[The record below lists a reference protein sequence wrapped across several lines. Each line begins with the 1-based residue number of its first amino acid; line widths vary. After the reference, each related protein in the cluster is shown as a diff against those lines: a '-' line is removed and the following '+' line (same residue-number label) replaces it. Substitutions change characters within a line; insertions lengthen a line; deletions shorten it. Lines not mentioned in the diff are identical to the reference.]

1 MDDKEKLYSPALSE
15 DDPKSLSH
23 YGTPRHSGRYPWG
36 SGKNP
41 QRSKDFIAR
50 NDELKKKGVSEADR
64 AKDLIGPN
72 ATTEDLR
79 NRISITNES
88 RKLAAVYAVRRE
100 YDNGNHNISDIAR
113 QTGIPPTTVK
123 EYLKEDAIEKSSK
136 YTSVANLLE
145 KECQEKGYIDVG
157 RGAANLLGVSEK
169 QVTVACQI
177 LKDRGYT
184 VTNVQVPQLTTDGK
198 TSVLTL
204 APKGTTYRDIVDNHL
219 GDIRMVTDRYITT
232 SIKDG
237 EPTGIKLNP
246 PVSIDGK
253 RVFIKYGDQGGSDRD
268 GLVEV
273 RRGVPDLDLGDS
285 HYAQVRIAVDDKYYM
300 KGMCT
305 YSDEIPDGYDVV
317 YNTNKKTGT
326 PPKDVYK
333 RMTDPD
339 ASTGPINRF
348 GALIKRQNQYTDEKG
363 DIHQGVLNIVRE
375 EGEWSDWSDSLPSQF
390 LSKQSVPLAKQQLD
404 LDYKNRKVQFEEIK
418 SLTNPVVKEALL
430 EKFSD
435 GCDGAAVKLK
445 GAALPRQGYHVL
457 MPLGDIKDNEI
468 YAPNY
473 NDGDKVCLVR
483 FPHGGIFEIPE
494 LTVNNKRSKFAKKNL
509 PQAIDAIGI
518 SIKTAEQLSGADFDG
533 DTAIVIPNRDG
544 RIQSMAPLESLKGFD
559 PKQYKYPKD
568 TIHPVVGEKKN
579 AEAYVEFSDGSKHKS
594 VGDGFRRDH
603 EMGRV
608 TNLITDMTMA
618 GADYDE
624 IARATKYSMVV
635 VDAQKHQ
642 LNWRQAKEDYSVKEL
657 YSKYSSSPSGGGT
670 TVVSRASG
678 STDVAKRGA
687 SYIDPETG
695 RKMYRP
701 AKGSQWINKEGEL
714 VTKKQKVARMDAHD
728 DAYDLLSKNPTK
740 MELTY
745 ADHANRCKALGNEA
759 RKEILKNRKN
769 MPKKDPA
776 AAEKYAQEVASLK
789 VKLNESKKSAQ
800 YEKQVQILGNE
811 KFNAWLGDNPH
822 ADKTEQKKQKGK
834 CMTMARN
841 DLGLKK
847 YRVSFTDKEWEAV
860 QNNAI
865 SPTMFRELL
874 ANADMDKVTKMAMPK
889 QTKALSANSKSRIK
903 SMARSGYTQ
912 QEIAESLGVSASTI
926 SDIIKE

>member
-1 MDDKEKLYSPALSE
+1 MADEKEVRLYSPDNDE
-15 DDPKSLSH
+15 DIMH

-41 QRSKDFIAR
+41 QRSRDFMSR
-50 NDELKKKGVSEADR
+50 NEELKKKGVSEAER
-64 AKDLIGPN
+64 AKSLIGPD

-79 NRISITNES
+79 NRISITNEA
-88 RKLAAVYAVRRE
+88 RKLAAVYAVRRLAE
-100 YDNGNHNISDIAR
+100 KGMSDMEISR
-113 QTGIPPTTVK
+113 QTGVPPTTVR
-123 EYLKEDAIEKSSK
+123 EYKKEDAVIKASR

-145 KECQEKGYIDVG
+145 DEVKEKGYIDVG

-204 APKGTTYRDIVDNHL
+204 AKKGSTYRDIVDNHL
-219 GDIRMVTDRYITT
+219 GDIQMVTDKYITT
-232 SIKDG
+232 SLHNGD
-237 EPTGIKLNP
+237 PTVVTLKP
-246 PVSIDGK
+246 PVSIDRSRVYVRYAEDGGK
-253 RVFIKYGDQGGSDRD
+253 DRD
-268 GLVEV
+268 GTIEV
-273 RRGVPDLDLGDS
+273 RRGVPDLSLGDS

-305 YSDEIPDGYDVV
+305 ESDDIPAGYDVV
-317 YNTNKKTGT
+317 YNTNKKRGT
-326 PPKDVYK
+326 LDYDVFK
-333 RMTDPD
+333 HMTDPNAD
-339 ASTGPINRF
+339 TGPINRF

-363 DIHQGVLNIVRE
+363 NVHQGVLNIVRE
-375 EGEWSDWSDSLPSQF
+375 EGEWADWTDSLPSQF

-404 LDYKNRKVQFEEIK
+404 LDYKNRKVQFDEIK

-445 GAALPRQGYHVL
+445 AASLPRQGYHVL
-457 MPLGDIKDNEI
+457 LPLPDIKDNEI

-473 NDGDKVCLVR
+473 HDGDKVVLVR
-483 FPHGGIFEIPE
+483 FPHGGIFEMPE
-494 LTVNNKRSKFAKKNL
+494 LTVNNKRSKKAKANI
-509 PQAIDAIGI
+509 PNAVDAVGI
-518 SIKTAEQLSGADFDG
+518 SSKVAEQLSGADFDG
-533 DTAIVIPNRDG
+533 DTAIVIPNRGG
-544 RIQSMAPLESLKGFD
+544 RIQTMAPLESLKDFE
-559 PKQYKYPKD
+559 PKSYKYPKD
-568 TIHPVVGEKKN
+568 PSSPYVGAKKGEK
-579 AEAYVEFSDGSKHKS
+579 VTVDRGDGTTYDT
-594 VGDGFRRDH
+594 VGDGYRRDS
-603 EMGRV
+603 EMGKI

-618 GADYDE
+618 GADYDK

-635 VDAQKHQ
+635 IDAVKHQ
-642 LNWRQAKEDYSVKEL
+642 LNWKQAKEDFAIKEL
-657 YSKYSSSPSGGGT
+657 YKEYTGKAGGGAT

-678 STDVAKRGA
+678 AVDVAKRGA

-695 RKMYRP
+695 KKMYRP

-714 VTKKQKVARMDAHD
+714 ITKKQKVARMDAVD
-728 DAYDLLSKNPTK
+728 DAYDLVSANPTK

-745 ADHANRCKALGNEA
+745 ADHANRCKALGNDA
-759 RKEILKNRKN
+759 RKEILKIRAS

-776 AAEKYAQEVASLK
+776 AAEKYAAEVESLK
-789 VKLNESKKSAQ
+789 IKLNESKKAAA

-811 KFNAWLGDNPH
+811 KYNVWLADNPH
-822 ADKTEQKKQKGK
+822 ADKQEQKKQKGK
-834 CMTMARN
+834 CLTWARN

-847 YRVSFTDKEWEAV
+847 YRVDFTDSEWEAV

-865 SPTMFRELL
+865 SPTMFKELL
-874 ANADMDKVTKMAMPK
+874 ANADMDKVKQRAMPK
-889 QTKALSANSKSRIK
+889 TQKGLSANSKSRIK

-912 QEIAESLGVSASTI
+912 SEIAESLGLSASTI
-926 SDIIKE
+926 NDVLNS

>member
-1 MDDKEKLYSPALSE
+1 MADEKEVRLYSPDSDE
-15 DDPKSLSH
+15 DVMH

-41 QRSKDFIAR
+41 QRSRDFMSR
-50 NDELKKKGVSEADR
+50 NEELKKKGVSEAER
-64 AKDLIGPN
+64 AKSLIGPD

-88 RKLAAVYAVRRE
+88 RKLAAVYAVRRLAE
-100 YDNGNHNISDIAR
+100 KGMSDMEISR
-113 QTGIPPTTVK
+113 QTGVPPTTVR
-123 EYLKEDAIEKSSK
+123 EYKKEDAVIKASR
-136 YTSVANLLE
+136 YTAVANLLE
-145 KECQEKGYIDVG
+145 DEVKEKGYIDVG

-169 QVTVACQI
+169 QVTVALQI

-204 APKGTTYRDIVDNHL
+204 AKKGSTYRDIVDNHL
-219 GDIRMVTDRYITT
+219 GDIQMVTDKYITT
-232 SIKDG
+232 SLHNDD
-237 EPTGIKLNP
+237 PTVVTLKP
-246 PVSIDGK
+246 PVSIDRNRVYVRYAEDGGK
-253 RVFIKYGDQGGSDRD
+253 ERD
-268 GLVEV
+268 GTIEV
-273 RRGVPDLDLGDS
+273 RRGVPDLSLGDS

-305 YSDEIPDGYDVV
+305 ESDDIPAGYDVV
-317 YNTNKKTGT
+317 YNTNKKRGT
-326 PPKDVYK
+326 LDYDVFK
-333 RMTDPD
+333 HMTDPN
-339 ASTGPINRF
+339 AETGPINRF

-375 EGEWSDWSDSLPSQF
+375 EGEWSDWTDSLPSQF

-404 LDYKNRKVQFEEIK
+404 LDYKNRKVQFDEIK

-445 GAALPRQGYHVL
+445 AASLPRQGYHVL
-457 MPLGDIKDNEI
+457 LPLPDIKDNEI

-473 NDGDKVCLVR
+473 NDGDKVVLVR
-483 FPHGGIFEIPE
+483 FPHGGIFEMPE
-494 LTVNNKRSKFAKKNL
+494 LTVNNKRSKKAKANI
-509 PQAIDAIGI
+509 PNAVDAVGI
-518 SIKTAEQLSGADFDG
+518 SSKVAEQLSGADFDG
-533 DTAIVIPNRDG
+533 DTAIVIPNRGG
-544 RIQSMAPLESLKGFD
+544 RIQTMAPLESLKDFE
-559 PKQYKYPKD
+559 PKSYKYPKD
-568 TIHPVVGEKKN
+568 PSSPYVGAKKGEK
-579 AEAYVEFSDGSKHKS
+579 VTVDRGDGTTYDT
-594 VGDGFRRDH
+594 VGDGYRRDS
-603 EMGRV
+603 EMGKI

-618 GADYDE
+618 GADYDK

-635 VDAQKHQ
+635 IDAVKHQ
-642 LNWRQAKEDYSVKEL
+642 LNWKQAKEDFAIKEL
-657 YSKYSSSPSGGGT
+657 YKEYTGKAGGGAT

-678 STDVAKRGA
+678 AVDVAKRGA

-714 VTKKQKVARMDAHD
+714 ITKKQKVARMDAVD
-728 DAYDLLSKNPTK
+728 DAYDLVSANPTK

-745 ADHANRCKALGNEA
+745 ADHANRCKALGNDA
-759 RKEILKNRKN
+759 RKEILKTRAN

-776 AAEKYAQEVASLK
+776 AAEKYAAEVESLK
-789 VKLNESKKSAQ
+789 IKLNESKKAAA

-811 KFNAWLGDNPH
+811 KYNVWLADNPH
-822 ADKTEQKKQKGK
+822 ADKQEQKKQKGK
-834 CMTMARN
+834 CLTWARN

-847 YRVSFTDKEWEAV
+847 YRVDFTDSEWEAV

-865 SPTMFRELL
+865 SPTMFKELL
-874 ANADMDKVTKMAMPK
+874 ANADMDKVKQRAMPK
-889 QTKALSANSKSRIK
+889 TQKGLSANSKSRIK
-903 SMARSGYTQ
+903 AMARSGYTQ
-912 QEIAESLGVSASTI
+912 AEIAESLGLSASTI
-926 SDIIKE
+926 NDILNS

>member
-1 MDDKEKLYSPALSE
+1 MADEKELRLYSPDDDE
-15 DDPKSLSH
+15 DVMH

-41 QRSKDFIAR
+41 QRSRDFMSR
-50 NDELKKKGVSEADR
+50 NEELKKKGVSEAER
-64 AKDLIGPN
+64 AKTLIGPN

-88 RKLAAVYAVRRE
+88 RKLAAVYAVRRLAE
-100 YDNGNHNISDIAR
+100 KGMSDMEISR
-113 QTGIPPTTVK
+113 QTGVPPTTVR
-123 EYLKEDAIEKSSK
+123 EYKKEDAVIKASR
-136 YTSVANLLE
+136 YTAVANLLE
-145 KECQEKGYIDVG
+145 DEVKEKGYIDVG

-204 APKGTTYRDIVDNHL
+204 AKKGSTYRDIVDNHL
-219 GDIRMVTDRYITT
+219 GDIQMVTDKYITT
-232 SIKDG
+232 SLHNGD
-237 EPTGIKLNP
+237 PTVVTLKP
-246 PVSIDGK
+246 PVSIDRSRVYVRYAEDGGK
-253 RVFIKYGDQGGSDRD
+253 ERD
-268 GLVEV
+268 GTIEV
-273 RRGVPDLDLGDS
+273 RRGVPDLSLGDS

-305 YSDEIPDGYDVV
+305 ESDDIPAGYDVV
-317 YNTNKKTGT
+317 YNTNKKRGT
-326 PPKDVYK
+326 LDYDVFK
-333 RMTDPD
+333 HMTDPN
-339 ASTGPINRF
+339 AETGPINRF

-375 EGEWSDWSDSLPSQF
+375 EGEWSDWTDSLPSQF

-404 LDYKNRKVQFEEIK
+404 LDYKNRKVQFDEIK

-445 GAALPRQGYHVL
+445 AASLPRQGYHVL
-457 MPLGDIKDNEI
+457 LPLPDIKDNEI

-473 NDGDKVCLVR
+473 NDGDKVVLVR
-483 FPHGGIFEIPE
+483 FPHGGIFEMPE
-494 LTVNNKRSKFAKKNL
+494 LTVNNKRSKKAKANI
-509 PQAIDAIGI
+509 PNAIDAVGI
-518 SIKTAEQLSGADFDG
+518 NAKVAEQLSGADFDG
-533 DTAIVIPNRDG
+533 DTAIVIPNRGG
-544 RIQSMAPLESLKGFD
+544 RIQTMAPLESLKDFE
-559 PKQYKYPKD
+559 PKSYKYPKD
-568 TIHPVVGEKKN
+568 PSSPYVGAKKGEK
-579 AEAYVEFSDGSKHKS
+579 VTVDRGDGTTYDT
-594 VGDGFRRDH
+594 VGDGYRRDS
-603 EMGRV
+603 EMGKI

-618 GADYDE
+618 GADYDK

-635 VDAQKHQ
+635 IDAVKHQ
-642 LNWRQAKEDYSVKEL
+642 LNWKQAKEDFAIKEL
-657 YSKYSSSPSGGGT
+657 YKEYTGKAGGGAT
-670 TVVSRASG
+670 TVVSKASG
-678 STDVAKRGA
+678 VVDVPKRGA

-714 VTKKQKVARMDAHD
+714 ITKKQKVARMDAY
-728 DAYDLLSKNPTK
+728 DAYDLLSDNPTK

-759 RKEILKNRKN
+759 RKEILRVRAS
-769 MPKKDPA
+769 MPKKDPS
-776 AAEKYAQEVASLK
+776 AAEKYAAEVESLK
-789 VKLNESKKSAQ
+789 IKLNESKKAAA

-811 KFNAWLGDNPH
+811 KYNVWLADNPH
-822 ADKTEQKKQKGK
+822 ADKQEQKKQKGK
-834 CMTMARN
+834 CLTWARN

-847 YRVSFTDKEWEAV
+847 YRVDFTDSEWEAV

-865 SPTMFRELL
+865 SPTMFKELL
-874 ANADMDKVTKMAMPK
+874 ANADMDKVKQRAMPK
-889 QTKALSANSKSRIK
+889 TQKGLSANSKSRIK

-912 QEIAESLGVSASTI
+912 AEIAESLGLSAATI
-926 SDIIKE
+926 NDILNG